1 MYRKNASLSVKTK
14 TVFYLA
20 ILFLTMIS
28 VVLSGCKE
36 AQGPPPSPQK
46 VLGECE
52 IFDKLPAD
60 IKKPAEVNYGGKVKL
75 VGTTIEKLS
84 IERLSLNK
92 LKISYYWQILDD
104 FGPYNKAFVIFS
116 DKDDKQLFGNDHDFC
131 QNRTFKELKDKFI
144 KETYTVAVPPET
156 AIGSKVNVG
165 IGIFAPELKTDVR
178 LKITSAGSAKVAD
191 VNTRAIVDEISF

>member
-1 MYRKNASLSVKTK
+1 MYRKNASLSVKAK
-14 TVFYLA
+14 IIFCLV
-20 ILFLTMIS
+20 ILFLTMLS

-36 AQGPPPSPQK
+36 AQEPTATKK

-52 IFDKLPAD
+52 LFDKLPAD
-60 IKKPAEVNYGGKVKL
+60 IMKPAEVNYGGKVKL
-75 VGTTIEKLS
+75 VGTTTEKLS
-84 IERLSLNK
+84 PNK